1 MIARLIRF
9 WLRVQ
14 WLMVIGPVIGLT
26 IAIGANDSLEF
37 WTDPDDESLAA
48 VQFIGLGVALLLG
61 LVVHGFDQIPAFRE
75 YVLHRGVRPRGLFL
89 GRFVAGL
96 LVTVFIATVP
106 ILLGSWFA
114 SFGDSGVLVTPDA
127 VLRWLALGSSGL
139 AGYAFGAWATT
150 LRGPAWSV
158 ALIAMF
164 ATGALVGLE
173 LLLVVATPQTPAPSV
188 GRYVL
193 FQVSAALVYALV
205 AVRGHL
211 RQNDPDRPVPWGM
224 QWTRGAII
232 AASFAALACFATPP
246 VQDALAGVVSQY
258 PSIVRRADGA
268 HELALVDAERG
279 KLRIVGSDHRA
290 TGAERDRKRTDDFVF
305 TPTRFR
311 RDASAE
317 AEADLPPL
325 THVRRELRLG
335 NAAHQLL
342 FHPFERV
349 WIEQPSGKLIFARR
363 GLLSWNQDRA
373 TRIESMRVEL
383 ERPDDRKFG
392 ARTTILATGAVLGWD
407 DFRSQH
413 TSFVVG
419 DLDDGTLW
427 RIVHRG
433 EPRRIEPVPL
443 PEGDRFVSWAWWI
456 AREGDLE
463 AVVVLGERG
472 RYAFDKNGALSPTE
486 YAPLPWRTPRDP
498 RIRVTPGEDPFF
510 ARVDVLAADGSVEF
524 SHDYAP
530 YRQDESNVRMLA
542 VAWGLLRPA
551 ALASVRVPGIDG
563 AEMTRALAR
572 PIVGVGLALVLAGL
586 ALWTLRRRGAEPA
599 RCAGWA
605 VLVAVFGPVGF
616 LTFLLLESKAAFVR
630 IPATSVVERRTPM
643 VLEGVES
650 AA

>member
-1 MIARLIRF
+1 MIARLVRF

-14 WLMVIGPVIGLT
+14 WLMVLGPVVGLT

-61 LVVHGFDQIPAFRE
+61 LVVHGFDQLPAFRE
-75 YVLHRGVRPRGLFL
+75 YVLHRGVRPRGLFV

-114 SFGDSGVLVTPDA
+114 SFGDSGVLVTADA
-127 VLRWLALGSSGL
+127 VLLWLAVGSSAL
-139 AGYAFGAWATT
+139 AGYAFGAWVTT
-150 LRGPAWSV
+150 LRGPVWSA
-158 ALIAMF
+158 ALLAIF
-164 ATGALVGLE
+164 AAGALVGLE

-193 FQVSAALVYALV
+193 FQVGAALVYALV

-211 RQNDPDRPVPWGM
+211 RQNDPDRPVPWGV
-224 QWTRGAII
+224 QWTRAVVI

-268 HELALVDAERG
+268 YELALVDRERG
-279 KLRIVGSDHRA
+279 VLRHVTPDHRQ
-290 TGAERDRKRTDDFVF
+290 TGDDRSREVTDDIVF

-311 RDASAE
+311 PEASTE

-342 FHPFERV
+342 FHPIERV
-349 WIEQPSGKLIFARR
+349 WIEQPSGKVIFARR

-373 TRIESMRVEL
+373 TRIDALRVEL
-383 ERPDDRKFG
+383 ERPDGRRFS
-392 ARTTILATGAVLGWD
+392 ARTTILAARSVLGWD

-433 EPRRIEPVPL
+433 EPRRIEAVPL
-443 PEGDRFVSWAWWI
+443 PDGDRFVSWAWWI

-463 AVVVLGERG
+463 AVVVIGERG

-486 YAPLPWRTPRDP
+486 YAPLSWRTPRDP

-510 ARVDVLAADGSVEF
+510 ARVDVLAADGSVGF

-530 YRQDESNVRMLA
+530 RRSAMSTVRA
-542 VAWGLLRPA
+542 VAIGWGLLRPA
-551 ALASVRVPGIDG
+551 ALARIDVPGIDG
-563 AEMTRALAR
+563 SDATRALAR
-572 PIVGVGLALVLAGL
+572 PTLGVALALVLAGL
-586 ALWTLRRRGAEPA
+586 ALWTLRGRGAELG
-599 RCAGWA
+599 RCVGWT
-605 VLVAVFGPVGF
+605 LIVAAFGPVGF
-616 LTFLLLESKAAFVR
+616 LTFVLLESKAAFAR
-630 IPATSVVERRTPM
+630 IPATSVVERKTPM
-643 VLEGVES
+643 VLEGIAP